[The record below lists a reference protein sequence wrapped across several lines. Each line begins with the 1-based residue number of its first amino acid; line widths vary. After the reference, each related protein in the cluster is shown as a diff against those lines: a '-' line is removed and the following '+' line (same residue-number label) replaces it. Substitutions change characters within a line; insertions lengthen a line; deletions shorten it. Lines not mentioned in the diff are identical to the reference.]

1 LSSLSQATEPR
12 PERRLQGRDRARRP
26 LRPTRL
32 VSARQRLNPATASAL
47 FQFADGVVLAATFL
61 TGAQGLGR
69 WPGALG
75 PLAAAVI
82 AWGLGCV
89 GAYHF
94 PRSERLRSHFFLL
107 AITLGGML
115 ALAHAANIVS
125 APRAGVGLCAVA
137 ALHIGW
143 WTWVQRWRRMGFLTP
158 NIVIVGATPVA
169 RDLIVELVG
178 GRNAGEVNVIG
189 IFDDRADRSPEDILG
204 VPMLGPVDA
213 LLTHRTLSSVDR
225 VVITVPAGAAQRV
238 AQLVDRISVLPHEI
252 MLVVDHKDE
261 RAVSRLGALPL
272 ARLEGH
278 RITARRAA
286 VKRAQDVVLAGAA
299 LLAAS
304 PLFMAVALA
313 VALDS
318 PGPIFFRQKRHGFNN
333 EEFLVWKF
341 RSMRAEASDATA
353 SRQVTADDD
362 RVTRVGRFI
371 RRTSLDELPQLL
383 NVLRG
388 EMSLVGPRP
397 HAIGMKSGGADAASL
412 INSYGH
418 RHRLKP
424 GLTGLAAIHGSR
436 GPVDDLESLQRRLLL
451 DLNYIERQSFWL
463 DLWIMLRTA
472 PLVLGDRSAAR

>member
-1 LSSLSQATEPR
+1 M
-12 PERRLQGRDRARRP
+12 PEGRLEGRDRARRP
-26 LRPTRL
+26 LRPTQL

-47 FQFADGVVLAATFL
+47 FQLADGAVLAAVL
-61 TGAQGLGR
+61 LIGSSGLGH
-69 WPGALG
+69 GSIALG
-75 PLAAAVI
+75 PLAAVVM
-82 AWGLGCV
+82 AWGLGCA

-94 PRSERLRSHFFLL
+94 PRNERLRSHLSLL
-107 AITLGGML
+107 AIVVCGMF
-115 ALAHAANIVS
+115 AVAHVMLPIV
-125 APRAGVGLCAVA
+125 APRAESMVSPVRAGAGVCALA

-143 WTWVQRWRRMGFLTP
+143 WSWVQRWRRMGLLTP

-169 RDLIVELVG
+169 RDLIVELVS

-189 IFDDRADRSPEDILG
+189 IFDDRADRSPQDILG
-204 VPMLGPVDA
+204 VPMLGSVDA

-238 AQLVDRISVLPHEI
+238 AELVDRISVLPHEI
-252 MLVVDHKDE
+252 MLVVDHKDD
-261 RAVSRLGALPL
+261 RAVARLGALPL

-286 VKRAQDVVLAGAA
+286 VKRAQDIVLAGLA
-299 LLAAS
+299 LVAAS
-304 PLFMAVALA
+304 PLFVAVAVA

-341 RSMRAEASDATA
+341 RSMRTEASDATA

-424 GLTGLAAIHGSR
+424 GLTGLAAINGSR

-463 DLWIMLRTA
+463 DLWIMLCTA